1 MRRRGIVLLT
11 LVGMLLFPLLG
22 SCEGNRDIVAPPE
35 VERDTTAPI
44 QTDATFYSLREEWVG
59 LATEIALRW
68 GNQAPDTL
76 YIVNCRGHLAPVLEK
91 KVDGGWETFWS
102 PILLLCLSP
111 PIIVEPC
118 GVLVDTLHL
127 WGALPGHNAGP
138 EFKSEH
144 VEGVYRIVMHN
155 AVFNYNEDQ
164 RGFGDPVPLEYRVS
178 NHFVL
183 DDPRR

>member
-1 MRRRGIVLLT
+1 MKRGSMVLLC
-11 LVGMLLFPLLG
+11 LVSMLLFLLSG
-22 SCEGNRDIVAPPE
+22 GCEGNRDIVAPPE

-44 QTDATFYSLREEWVG
+44 QTDATFYSLREDWVG
-59 LATEIALRW
+59 LETEISLSYE
-68 GNQAPDTL
+68 NQTADTL
-76 YIVNCRGHLAPVLEK
+76 YIVNCLGGLATVLEK
-91 KVDGGWETFWS
+91 KVDGGWEKFWS
-102 PILLLCLSP
+102 PILLACLSA
-111 PIIVEPC
+111 PIIVEPR

-144 VEGVYRIVMHN
+144 VEGVYRIVLHN
-155 AVFNYNEDQ
+155 LVFNYDEDH